1 VSTRALTRRVTD
13 REIFRW
19 KKLSSYTP
27 YLFIAPLII
36 LILAFSFYPVISG
49 AKMSLTD
56 AAGINPGEWVGFA
69 NFKEIVQLE
78 EFQKSMYHTFYFLFL
93 CFITQ
98 IPCAFILA
106 YILNNIAKRLRG
118 TLRASFFVPVLINSV
133 IIALIFRVMFNRDQ
147 GVINWFLGLLHLP
160 NNIDWIMT
168 ESLCIP
174 LMAIAAFWQWTGYH
188 MVYFLAQLQTIDVS
202 IYESA
207 KLDGASPARVLW
219 SIITPMMRPAFTFVM
234 VTAGMGALM
243 QFEYAYLIF
252 FQASYG
258 VNRGGET
265 AVAFIFRH
273 GFSQDFRLGFA
284 TAGSWILF
292 AIIFIFSIFQV
303 RMIGLGKSDE
313 E

>member
-1 VSTRALTRRVTD
+1 MSTRALTRQVAERGT
-13 REIFRW
+13 FRW

-36 LILAFSFYPVISG
+36 LILTFTFYPVISG

-56 AAGINPGEWVGFA
+56 AAGINPGEWVGFN
-69 NFKEIVQLE
+69 NFKEVIQFE
-78 EFQKSMYHTFYFLFL
+78 EFQKALFHTFYFMIG

-106 YILNNIAKRLRG
+106 YILNNVAKRLRG
-118 TLRASFFVPVLINSV
+118 ILRASFFVPVLINSV
-133 IIALIFRVMFNRDQ
+133 IVALIFRVMFNRDQ
-147 GVINWFLGLLHLP
+147 GIVNWFMGLLHLP

-174 LMAIAAFWQWTGYH
+174 LMIIAAFWQWTGYH
-188 MVYFLAQLQTIDVS
+188 MVYFLAQLQTIDAS

-234 VTAGMGALM
+234 VTSGIGALM

-252 FQASYG
+252 YQASFG
-258 VNRGGET
+258 PNLGALT
-265 AVAFIFRH
+265 ALAFIWRH
-273 GFSQDFRLGFA
+273 GFSQNFRLGFA
-284 TAGSWILF
+284 TAASWILF
-292 AIIFIFSIFQV
+292 AIIFIFSVIQV
-303 RMIGLGKSDE
+303 RMIGLGKSNE